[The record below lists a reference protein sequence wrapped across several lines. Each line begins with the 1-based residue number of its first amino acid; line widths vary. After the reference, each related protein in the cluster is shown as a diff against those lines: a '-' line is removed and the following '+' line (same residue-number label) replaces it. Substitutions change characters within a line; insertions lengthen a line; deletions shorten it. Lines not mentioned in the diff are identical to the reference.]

1 MLELLELIVVYGFP
15 VVLLNVIVISIF
27 IKRWTNN
34 FNNTDRGVKLFF
46 ALLIP
51 LVVWM
56 VLCMILLYVY

>member
-56 VLCMILLYVY
+56 VLCMILMYVY